1 MRNLLRHLLISS
13 LLVLSLLALFSCSNH
28 TSKAQRQVEKE
39 MLRAEKETDRLYQNE
54 LKKHLEVQSKST
66 RKMMKQ
72 AKKRAKKLNK
82 SLRRKK

>member
-1 MRNLLRHLLISS
+1 
-13 LLVLSLLALFSCSNH
+13 
-28 TSKAQRQVEKE
+28 